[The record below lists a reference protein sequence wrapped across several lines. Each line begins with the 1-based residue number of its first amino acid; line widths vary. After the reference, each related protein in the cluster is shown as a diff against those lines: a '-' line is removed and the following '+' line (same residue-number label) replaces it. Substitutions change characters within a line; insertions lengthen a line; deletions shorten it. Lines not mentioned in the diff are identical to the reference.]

1 MGSIFNYNGGCVLGM
16 SGAQCVAI
24 ACDLRLGANNFTT
37 ISTNFTKIFKM
48 NDYVYV
54 GLSGLATDIQTLYE
68 LLRYRVNLYEI
79 RQETPMDIDCFAN
92 MLSSILYSNRFSP
105 YFVNPIVVGFRVK
118 HTMDDKGNKIC
129 TFEPYLTAYDLIGAK
144 CETKDFVVNGVT
156 SEQLYGMCES
166 LYIKDQD
173 KDGLFETISQCLL
186 SALDRD
192 CLSGWGAE
200 VYVLYVY
207 PKCISLA
214 YSVSVNEAK
223 RSSFISS
230 IENAPKFTAC
240 AGGRSKSDRHSHN
253 RNHSHKNQIN
263 ASQGNVIYKQIKER
277 GTPFRFYNIGDSFY
291 GRILSISKK
300 NIKLDILCDRK
311 AYLNTSE
318 YFRFPILHKYVFTLL
333 KVHNIIRV
341 KIKYIQ
347 TVHQKIAVQIQKYT
361 YEEIL
366 SSFNNGR
373 SLINAKIL
381 DVLDNHVLLYLAPQI
396 HAKLLLRVGE
406 RADEYRP
413 GNDVLVRIDRFDG
426 PRGELYVR
434 VP

>member
-1 MGSIFNYNGGCVLGM
+1 
-16 SGAQCVAI
+16 
-24 ACDLRLGANNFTT
+24 
-37 ISTNFTKIFKM
+37 
-48 NDYVYV
+48 
-54 GLSGLATDIQTLYE
+54 
-68 LLRYRVNLYEI
+68 
-79 RQETPMDIDCFAN
+79 
-92 MLSSILYSNRFSP
+92 
-105 YFVNPIVVGFRVK
+105 
-118 HTMDDKGNKIC
+118 
-129 TFEPYLTAYDLIGAK
+129 
-144 CETKDFVVNGVT
+144 
-156 SEQLYGMCES
+156 
-166 LYIKDQD
+166 
-173 KDGLFETISQCLL
+173 
-186 SALDRD
+186 
-192 CLSGWGAE
+192 
-200 VYVLYVY
+200 
-207 PKCISLA
+207 SLA
-214 YSVSVNEAK
+214 YSVSVNVAK

-230 IENAPKFTAC
+230 SIENAAKFTARS
-240 AGGRSKSDRHSHN
+240 GGRSKSHRRKIS
-253 RNHSHKNQIN
+253 

-277 GTPFRFYNIGDSFY
+277 SIPFKFYNIGDSFY

-318 YFRFPILHKYVFTLL
+318 YFRLPILHKYVFALL

-347 TVHQKIAVQIQKYT
+347 RVHQKIAVQIQKYS

-381 DVLDNHVLLYLAPQI
+381 DVLDDYVLLYLAPQI

-406 RADEYRP
+406 RADDYRA

-426 PRGELYVR
+426 PSGELYVR